1 VEILKPAK
9 MVHDLPYVAAQLLRV
24 FQQERVF
31 CTLFLCMMAKQ
42 IRTHY
47 VQVRGC
53 RVTASVLDVG
63 EHIMRLAAHT
73 DITGIRVFPQDPL
86 LVVSAVCVLH
96 ALVHNSGKMSV
107 RDLRMAARAAAS
119 ALKTVRLVTCD

>member
-1 VEILKPAK
+1 MLRLWIISIFPCQVEILKPVK
-9 MVHDLPYVAAQLLRV
+9 KVHYLPYVAAQLLRV

-53 RVTASVLDVG
+53 CVLALMLDVS
-63 EHIMRLAAHT
+63 EHITHLAART
-73 DITGIRVFPQDPL
+73 NVTGMCSHRTH
-86 LVVSAVCVLH
+86 C
-96 ALVHNSGKMSV
+96 
-107 RDLRMAARAAAS
+107 
-119 ALKTVRLVTCD
+119 